1 MSADTEISEDRGDV
15 ELHAAA
21 DRMLAMLAPAAER
34 DVRQRSEGE
43 VVVCQVLRG
52 FSRRAT
58 KRPRPR
64 GNVVP
69 LILAMLALLLGLP
82 TAQQAAEAPPPGG
95 RMYRIGYLG
104 ESTPD
109 QARFL
114 RPLWDSLRSRGY
126 VEGRNLVIEQRFAGF
141 RYDRLPDLAAELV
154 RLNLDVIAAGGQP
167 AIAAL
172 KQATPTVPIVMTW
185 SIDPVGTGFIAS
197 LARPG
202 GNITG
207 LTLSTG
213 PEFMAKQLE
222 ILNEV
227 VPKRPRVAILRQ
239 TGRAGAETAALE
251 SAARKLGLTILFAD
265 VRTPT
270 DLEGAFATMTR
281 SRAGAFLILGG
292 PMTFASRQQIAD
304 LTVQHR
310 LPGIH
315 LFREY
320 AEAGLLLAFGASR
333 KATNE
338 RAATYID
345 KILKGARPADLP
357 VEEPST
363 FELIINLKTAKAL
376 GLTIPQSVLVRA
388 DEVLR

>member
-1 MSADTEISEDRGDV
+1 ME
-15 ELHAAA
+15 
-21 DRMLAMLAPAAER
+21 
-34 DVRQRSEGE
+34 
-43 VVVCQVLRG
+43 
-52 FSRRAT
+52 RRAFLAGT
-58 KRPRPR
+58 
-64 GNVVP
+64 GAVLLTAP
-69 LILAMLALLLGLP
+69 LSAG
-82 TAQQAAEAPPPGG
+82 APPAG
-95 RMYRIGYLG
+95 RVYRIGYLA
-104 ESTPD
+104 ESGPE
-109 QARFL
+109 QAPFL
-114 RPLWDSLRSRGY
+114 GILWESLRELGY
-126 VEGRNLVIEQRFAGF
+126 VEGRNLVIERRFAAF

-154 RLNLDVIAAGGQP
+154 RLKLDLIATGGTP

-172 KQATPTVPIVMTW
+172 KQATTTVPIVMTW
-185 SIDPVGTGFIAS
+185 SIDPVGAGFIAS

-227 VPKRPRVAILRQ
+227 VPKRSRVAILRQ
-239 TGRAGAETAALE
+239 TGRAGAEPAALE

-265 VRTPT
+265 VRTPR

-292 PMTFASRQQIAD
+292 SMTFASRQQIAD
-304 LTVQHR
+304 LAVQHR

-320 AEAGLLLAFGASR
+320 AEAGLLLTFGASR
-333 KATNE
+333 KATNQ

-345 KILKGARPADLP
+345 KILRGAKPADLP
-357 VEEPST
+357 VEQPT
-363 FELIINLKTAKAL
+363 KFELVINMKTAKAL
-376 GLTIPQSVLVRA
+376 GLTIPQSLLQRA
-388 DEVLR
+388 DELIQ

>member
-1 MSADTEISEDRGDV
+1 VFGRSS
-15 ELHAAA
+15 H
-21 DRMLAMLAPAAER
+21 LAMT
-34 DVRQRSEGE
+34 V
-43 VVVCQVLRG
+43 
-52 FSRRAT
+52 
-58 KRPRPR
+58 PRPR
-64 GNVVP
+64 GDVA
-69 LILAMLALLLGLP
+69 LLTLAVLALFLGLP
-82 TAQQAAEAPPPGG
+82 TASHSAEAPPAG
-95 RMYRIGYLG
+95 RMYRLGYLG
-104 ESTPD
+104 EAGPE
-109 QARFL
+109 QAPLL
-114 RPLWDSLRSRGY
+114 RPFEESLRELGY
-126 VEGRNLVIEQRFAGF
+126 VQGKNLVIERRWAAF

-154 RLNLDVIAAGGQP
+154 RLKPDVLAAGGTP

-172 KQATPTVPIVMTW
+172 KQTTTTVPIVMTW
-185 SIDPVGTGFIAS
+185 SIDPVGAGFITS

-207 LTLSTG
+207 STLSTG

-222 ILNEV
+222 ILNEI
-227 VPKRPRVAILRQ
+227 VPKRSRVAILRQ
-239 TGRAGAETAALE
+239 IGRAGAEPVALE
-251 SAARKLGLTILFAD
+251 AAARKLGLTILFAD
-265 VRTPT
+265 VRTPSE
-270 DLEGAFATMTR
+270 LEGAFATMTK

-304 LTVQHR
+304 LAVQHR

-320 AEAGLLLAFGASR
+320 AEAGLLLTFGPSR
-333 KATNE
+333 KATNQ

-376 GLTIPQSVLVRA
+376 GLTIPKAVLLRA
-388 DEVLR
+388 DEVLQ